1 MKISANGIDFIGR
14 EEGRKHDAY
23 RDEGGVLTIGIGH
36 TGPVPG
42 RGPITETMT
51 VTDREIDDMFRADI
65 EPVEHAVNAAVHYPQ
80 ITQGQF
86 DALCDLAFEMG
97 AGAMATSTLVKKLNA
112 GDLVGAAAEFGRWN
126 KVRING
132 VLQYD
137 EGVNMRRVCAVY
149 ELFARP

>member
-14 EEGRKHDAY
+14 QEGRKLDAY
-23 RDEGGVLTIGIGH
+23 RDQGGVLTIGIGH

-42 RGPITETMT
+42 RGPITETM
-51 VTDREIDDMFRADI
+51 VITDREVDDMFRADI
-65 EPVEHAVNAAVHYPQ
+65 EPVERAVNAAVHYPQ

-97 AGAMATSTLVKKLNA
+97 AGAMASSTLVKKLNA

-126 KVRING
+126 KVRIHG
-132 VLQYD
+132 VLTYD
-137 EGVNMRRVCAVY
+137 EGVNMRRVRAVY
-149 ELFARP
+149 ELFSHS